1 MAISLAASALFGLF
15 LWLFYAGLFDPGH
28 FATGCPLSKKPIPG
42 TDHHKPESPCG
53 ARRFPAGRSFSLGI
67 IHIK

>member
-28 FATGCPLSKKPIPG
+28 FTTGCPLSRYPSTTSRKM
-42 TDHHKPESPCG
+42 
-53 ARRFPAGRSFSLGI
+53 ARARSVISVMGGVGMHLI
-67 IHIK
+67 